1 MLSITRKDGQ
11 SFYIGDDIVVT
22 LTRASKGSAV
32 ISIKAPDDVAIMRT
46 ELLDGSL
53 ANIPLPDV
61 EFEPE

>member
-32 ISIKAPDDVAIMRT
+32 ISIKAPNDVAIMRT

-53 ANIPLPDV
+53 ANIPLADV
-61 EFEPE
+61 KFEPE